1 MDGIVAD
8 ASDDGRVV
16 LMVPFLT
23 RDVDNDDDNVG
34 SKLSC
39 SGFVVVVVVVSLDF
53 LGRKRERAV
62 VRLVGKMRDQ
72 AIVPCQ
78 VTRITTVVKYEHRIN
93 GAAVTAAAFVSRER
107 YE

>member
-8 ASDDGRVV
+8 ASDDGSVV

-53 LGRKRERAV
+53 LGRKKKERELWYV
-62 VRLVGKMRDQ
+62 
-72 AIVPCQ
+72 
-78 VTRITTVVKYEHRIN
+78 
-93 GAAVTAAAFVSRER
+93 
-107 YE
+107 